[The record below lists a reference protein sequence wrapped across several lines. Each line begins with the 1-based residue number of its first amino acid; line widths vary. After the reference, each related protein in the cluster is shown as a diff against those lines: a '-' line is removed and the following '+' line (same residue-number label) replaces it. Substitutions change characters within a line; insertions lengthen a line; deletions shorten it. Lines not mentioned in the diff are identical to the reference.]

1 MALTVDVD
9 TYVTEAELAAYAL
22 ARGITVSGDP
32 SVLLTKAMD
41 YLDTLEASWQGMRTD
56 ALQALAWPRYPVYIY
71 GSLIS
76 DSAIPQQLK
85 NAQCQLAIEAD
96 TQDLMPTVSVGG
108 KGSVI
113 SEKVDV
119 IEISY
124 GTGQGNT
131 QPIFSAVN
139 KILKPLIDAVGG
151 GSNFNVRRI

>member
-1 MALTVDVD
+1 MALIVGTN
-9 TYVTEAELAAYAL
+9 TYSTATELEAYAD
-22 ARGITVSGDP
+22 ARGVTITSDT

-113 SEKVDV
+113 EETVDV
-119 IEISY
+119 ISVKY
-124 GTGQGNT
+124 DSGQGNT

-139 KILKPLIDAVGG
+139 KMLKPLIDAAGG